1 LYKIR
6 ADLQLILY
14 KKMDTQDASKREQ
27 ALIAI
32 SKDPFRVI
40 KGNPLIEAKFEL
52 TPIQTKLFLFLLAK
66 LDTSKNS
73 FEPMIVVVKDFQKFI
88 GTKGDSLYNHLKKEV
103 EKMIGKRVYYKDD
116 NVELNSSLISGY
128 LYLEKEGAFLV
139 EFPSL
144 LKPFLL
150 QLKENFTVIDIR
162 NILGLDSSYAMR
174 FYDICKEKEKLKI
187 FQYTISEI
195 KEMFSIENK
204 YKNYFDFKIK
214 VIVQARNELQE
225 NSELYFDF
233 EEIKQGKKVVAL
245 RFTVIKNQKELN
257 REEDSAVININLPNH
272 TDILINDVYKT
283 VQDFNINLTTVQS
296 WFDKYPY
303 LQIKQGIDYT
313 LHQYK
318 KGKIKDVASYLQK
331 MVSTIDITDIQDK
344 SQKDKKTKLERQ
356 QQNKE
361 DRQQLDQRRD
371 TIKNN
376 YFIRKK
382 SLANEILQKNPS
394 LLNQL
399 IETLKIETQ
408 AEGSNLLA
416 ELALEN
422 YKSTQSINENNS
434 EDFWVNF
441 NMDGTFQSYILGKLD
456 TMFNEFQ
463 ILRDDFSIEAHQ
475 LGITELELF

>member
-1 LYKIR
+1 
-6 ADLQLILY
+6 
-14 KKMDTQDASKREQ
+14 MDIQEVSKREQ

-66 LDTSKNS
+66 LDTSKTN

-174 FYDICKEKEKLKI
+174 FYEICKEKERFKT
-187 FQYTISEI
+187 FQYTVTEI

-204 YKNYFDFKIK
+204 YKNYFDFKVKI
-214 VIVQARNELQE
+214 IIQARNELQE

-233 EEIKQGKKVVAL
+233 EEIKQGKKVVAI
-245 RFTVIKNQKELN
+245 RFTVIKNKKNLKRDEDELSILTKE
-257 REEDSAVININLPNH
+257 LPNH
-272 TDILINDVYKT
+272 TEVLTKDVYET
-283 VQDFNINLTTVQS
+283 VKNFNISLSTVKN
-296 WFDKYPY
+296 WFEKYPY

-313 LHQYK
+313 LLQHK
-318 KGKIKDVASYLQK
+318 KGKIN
-331 MVSTIDITDIQDK
+331 ITDKQETVK
-344 SQKDKKTKLERQ
+344 TEKKVKLEQ
-356 QQNKE
+356 QKQNKE
-361 DRQQLDQRRD
+361 EQTLFGQQVDQ
-371 TIKNN
+371 IKND
-376 YFIRKK
+376 YFIVKK
-382 SLANEILQKNPS
+382 ELAKRLLDTNSKLFAQILEELKSESMEDKN
-394 LLNQL
+394 
-399 IETLKIETQ
+399 
-408 AEGSNLLA
+408 NLLA
-416 ELALEN
+416 ELALDN
-422 YKSTQSINENNS
+422 YKPFLGIQHDSLE
-434 EDFWVNF
+434 EFVGNF
-441 NMDGTFQSYILGKLD
+441 NVDGTFQSYVLAKM
-456 TMFNEFQ
+456 TPMFNDFQ
-463 ILRDDFSIEAHQ
+463 ILKDDFAVKAKQ
-475 LGITELELF
+475 LGIKDIDLF

>member
-1 LYKIR
+1 
-6 ADLQLILY
+6 
-14 KKMDTQDASKREQ
+14 MDNQELSKREQ

-66 LDTSKNS
+66 LDTSKTN
-73 FEPMIVVVKDFQKFI
+73 FEPMIVIVKDFQKFI

-174 FYDICKEKEKLKI
+174 FYEICKEKERFKT
-187 FQYTISEI
+187 FQYTVNEI

-204 YKNYFDFKIK
+204 YKNYFDFKVKI
-214 VIVQARNELQE
+214 IIQARNELQE

-233 EEIKQGKKVVAL
+233 EEIKQGKKVVAI
-245 RFTVIKNQKELN
+245 RFTVIKNKKNLKRDEDELSILTN
-257 REEDSAVININLPNH
+257 DLPNH
-272 TDILINDVYKT
+272 TEVLTKDVYET
-283 VQDFNINLTTVQS
+283 VKSFNISLSTVKN
-296 WFDKYPY
+296 WFEKYPY

-313 LHQYK
+313 LLQHK
-318 KGKIKDVASYLQK
+318 KGKINDVASYLQK
-331 MVSTIDITDIQDK
+331 MVSSFDITDKQEK
-344 SQKDKKTKLERQ
+344 VKTEKKVKLEQ
-356 QQNKE
+356 QKLLKVE
-361 DRQQLDQRRD
+361 IDLLDVQMNL
-371 TIKNN
+371 IKND
-376 YFIRKK
+376 YFIGKK
-382 SLANEILQKNPS
+382 ELTKRLLEANPNLFSQLLEDLKAESQGDKN
-394 LLNQL
+394 
-399 IETLKIETQ
+399 
-408 AEGSNLLA
+408 NLLA
-416 ELALEN
+416 ELALNN
-422 YKSTQSINENNS
+422 YKPLQGIQHNSLAEFVGNFSI
-434 EDFWVNF
+434 
-441 NMDGTFQSYILGKLD
+441 DGTFQSYVLAKMAP
-456 TMFNEFQ
+456 MFNDFQ
-463 ILRDDFSIEAHQ
+463 ILRDDFVAKAKQ
-475 LGITELELF
+475 LGIKEIELF

>member
-1 LYKIR
+1 
-6 ADLQLILY
+6 
-14 KKMDTQDASKREQ
+14 MDNQEVSKREQ

-66 LDTSKNS
+66 LDTSKSN

-174 FYDICKEKEKLKI
+174 FYEICKEKERFKT
-187 FQYTISEI
+187 FQYTVGEL
-195 KEMFSIENK
+195 KEMFSIESK
-204 YKNYFDFKIK
+204 YKNYFDFKVK
-214 VIVQARNELQE
+214 VIVQARNELQG

-233 EEIKQGKKVVAL
+233 EEIKQGKKVVSL
-245 RFTVIKNQKELN
+245 KFTVIKNKKDLKRDN
-257 REEDSAVININLPNH
+257 DDLAVFTQEQPNH
-272 TDILINDVYKT
+272 TEVLINEVFQSVQAFNVSIST
-283 VQDFNINLTTVQS
+283 VRN
-296 WFDKYPY
+296 WFEKYPF
-303 LQIKQGIDYT
+303 LQIKRGVDYT
-313 LHQYK
+313 LSQHQ

-331 MVSTIDITDIQDK
+331 VVSTIDISSPQEKIIQEK
-344 SQKDKKTKLERQ
+344 KLTLEKQKK
-356 QQNKE
+356 NKE
-361 DRQQLDQRRD
+361 QIREVEGRTEHLKS
-371 TIKNN
+371 T
-376 YFIRKK
+376 YFNRKK
-382 SLANEILQKNPS
+382 ELAFD
-394 LLNQL
+394 LLNRNASL
-399 IETLKIETQ
+399 YIELLNTLKSDIES
-408 AEGSNLLA
+408 GKGGLLA
-416 ELALEN
+416 EFAQDN
-422 YKSTQSINENNS
+422 YKSFDGIKANTFYEFTANFSI
-434 EDFWVNF
+434 
-441 NMDGTFQSYILGKLD
+441 DGTFQSYILERMNVRFKEFD
-456 TMFNEFQ
+456 TLKQ
-463 ILRDDFSIEAHQ
+463 DFTEAAKKV
-475 LGITELELF
+475 GIKGSDLF

>member
-1 LYKIR
+1 
-6 ADLQLILY
+6 
-14 KKMDTQDASKREQ
+14 MDNQDASKREQ

-88 GTKGDSLYNHLKKEV
+88 GTKGDSLYNHLRKEV

-174 FYDICKEKEKLKI
+174 FYEICKEKEKLRI

-195 KEMFSIENK
+195 KEMFSIEHK

-245 RFTVIKNQKELN
+245 RFTVIKNKKDLN
-257 REEDSAVININLPNH
+257 RGEEATVITDVDLPNH

-283 VQDFNINLTTVQS
+283 VQDFNIGLVTVQN
-296 WFDKYPY
+296 WFDKFPY

-313 LHQYK
+313 LHQHK

-331 MVSTIDITDIQDK
+331 MVSTIDITDIQEK
-344 SQKDKKTKLERQ
+344 SQKEKKIKLEKIQ
-356 QQNKE
+356 QDKE
-361 DRQQLDQRRD
+361 DKLLIEQRRD
-371 TIKNN
+371 SIKNH
-376 YFIRKK
+376 YFLRKK
-382 SLANEILQKNPS
+382 SLANDILKANPN
-394 LLNQL
+394 LLSQL
-399 IETLKIETQ
+399 IEVLKEETQ
-408 AEGSNLLA
+408 TGGNNLLA

-422 YKSTQSINENNS
+422 YKSSQSINDENL

-441 NMDGTFQSYILGKLD
+441 NMDGTFQSYILGKLN

-463 ILRDDFSIEAHQ
+463 ILRDDFSAEAKQ
-475 LGITELELF
+475 LGITEIELF